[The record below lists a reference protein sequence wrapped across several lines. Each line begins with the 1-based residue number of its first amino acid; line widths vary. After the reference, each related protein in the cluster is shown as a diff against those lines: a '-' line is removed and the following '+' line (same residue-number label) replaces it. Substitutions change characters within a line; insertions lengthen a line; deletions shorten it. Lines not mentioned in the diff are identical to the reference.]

1 MLCIM
6 LFCNVTPIV
15 EPNIIYGLSYR
26 LLMSQLSL
34 GFIYYKQHLIIVLC
48 ITMQA
53 IQARGGVYLEA
64 PVVGSR
70 VPALEGQLT
79 ILASGDRKLFDDC
92 FSCFEAIGKKS
103 LYLGRTAISLHL
115 PYANHYVLFKINRN
129 ILILILALLKLNI
142 FICPE
147 TA

>member
-1 MLCIM
+1 MKYTLFGKIM
-6 LFCNVTPIV
+6 SWSCF
-15 EPNIIYGLSYR
+15 YGYVDSVQRESMQILLVFDKILITHPLQVYEEHFGYR
-26 LLMSQLSL
+26 HCLKSISIS
-34 GFIYYKQHLIIVLC
+34 F
-48 ITMQA
+48 QA

-103 LYLGRTAISLHL
+103 LYLGRSIQSYPMDKAFSYFKHST
-115 PYANHYVLFKINRN
+115 LF
-129 ILILILALLKLNI
+129 
-142 FICPE
+142 
-147 TA
+147 

>member
-1 MLCIM
+1 MADDPLSHVVLIS
-6 LFCNVTPIV
+6 LFLP
-15 EPNIIYGLSYR
+15 
-26 LLMSQLSL
+26 
-34 GFIYYKQHLIIVLC
+34 H
-48 ITMQA
+48 QA

-103 LYLGRTAISLHL
+103 LYLG
-115 PYANHYVLFKINRN
+115 
-129 ILILILALLKLNI
+129 
-142 FICPE
+142 E
-147 TA
+147 